1 MAMENKIVSN
11 KALFTDLK
19 GWWAMFGKCLVGLWN
34 GLIWLLVIIVTGIF
48 ALFANVG
55 EFLYKYCIKYPIVA
69 LTIVNAFWVIFY
81 AATFVDISS
90 RAKTYEYQRDSIGY
104 EMLRIEQAIKGDTI
118 IIGAAN
124 ERTLKLYNAVKRAKR
139 NV

>member
-1 MAMENKIVSN
+1 MENKIVSN

-19 GWWAMFGKCLVGLWN
+19 GWWAMLGKCLVGLGN
-34 GLIWLLVIIVTGIF
+34 GLIWLCVIIATGIV
-48 ALFANVG
+48 ALFTNVG
-55 EFLYKYCIKYPIVA
+55 EFLYKFCIKYPIVA

-81 AATFVDISS
+81 AATFVEIST

>member
-1 MAMENKIVSN
+1 MGNKIVSN

-19 GWWAMFGKCLVGLWN
+19 GWWAMLGKCLVGLAN
-34 GLIWLLVIIVTGIF
+34 GLIRLCVIIFTGVV
-48 ALFANVG
+48 ALNINV
-55 EFLYKYCIKYPIVA
+55 FKRLYNFCTAYPIIA
-69 LTIVNAFWVIFY
+69 LVIVNAYWIIMYTY
-81 AATFVDISS
+81 AFVNLSA

-124 ERTLKLYNAVKRAKR
+124 ERTLKLYNTVKRVKR